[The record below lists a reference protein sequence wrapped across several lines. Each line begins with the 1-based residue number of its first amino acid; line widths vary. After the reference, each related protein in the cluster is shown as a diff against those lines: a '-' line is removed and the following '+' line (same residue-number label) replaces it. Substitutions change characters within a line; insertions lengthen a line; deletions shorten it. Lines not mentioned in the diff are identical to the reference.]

1 MEKFNVNLPTIK
13 DVKDFVNLVNEFP
26 NEVKV
31 SSGNYIVDGKSI
43 LGLLSLDLSKSV
55 TVEVVGVVDGKNF
68 KLKELLDLMG

>member
-55 TVEVVGVVDGKNF
+55 TVEVVGVVDDKNF